1 MKRVFVDGAAGTV
14 GMSLRP
20 HLDALVAQG
29 RMALIELPPASRRD
43 SLARQAAMRQ
53 ADLVVLCLPDEAA
66 REAVALVEQCNPAAR
81 ILDASAA
88 HRCAPGWVYGLPE
101 LTSRATISQ
110 ARLVANPGCFAT
122 GAILL
127 AAPLRALLGPSAW
140 VPFQGITGYSAG
152 GRKAQARP
160 DMPRLVQ
167 LGLAHRHLPEIARY
181 AHLTPA
187 LTALV
192 GDWYRGML
200 VQATLPL
207 PLDAVLEAYRTA
219 YASHSHIRVQQ
230 AGPEQRQLSAQV
242 ANGTNEVHLCVAEQ
256 AYGGVTV
263 AAAYDNLGKGS
274 AGAAAVNLA
283 WMLEEES

>member
-14 GMSLRP
+14 GLALRP
-20 HLDALVAQG
+20 HLDALAEQG
-29 RMALIELPPASRRD
+29 RLELIELPEASRRD
-43 SLARQAAMRQ
+43 VTARQEAMRQ
-53 ADLVVLCLPDEAA
+53 ADLIVLCLPDDTA
-66 REAVALVEQCNPAAR
+66 REAVAMVDDCHPEAR

-101 LTSRATISQ
+101 LMSHAPIRS
-110 ARLVANPGCFAT
+110 ARRVANPGCFAT

-127 AAPLRALLGPSAW
+127 GAPVSRLLGANAW

-152 GRKAQARP
+152 GRKAQAAS

-167 LGLAHRHLPEIARY
+167 MGLVHRHLPEIARY
-181 AHLTPA
+181 AYLSPV

-192 GDWYRGML
+192 GDWYQGML

-207 PLDAVLEAYRTA
+207 AADEVMDAYRAA
-219 YASHSHIRVQQ
+219 YAQYPHIQVQL
-230 AGPEQRQLSAQV
+230 AGPEQRQLSAQC
-242 ANGTNEVHLCVAEQ
+242 ANGTNEVHIRVAEQ
-256 AYGGVTV
+256 PYGGVTV

-283 WMLEEES
+283 LMLG